1 MQISKNIQG
10 DSAQATAMSTNVFD
24 QIIEHTIAPDDEIV
38 VAAQAGSSAAFE
50 ELHSIY
56 SRRLYQTIFSITRNP
71 HDAEEA
77 LQDTFLRAYLAIKTF
92 EGKSKVYSWLTRIA
106 INSALM
112 VLRKRRFRSEVSF
125 ELQPEDG
132 GETIALEV
140 KDSAPNPEELC
151 ILHQRQHRTL
161 RAIHRLSPRLRVPIR
176 MQLARGWSIGE
187 ISRALNISE
196 TAVKSRLHRARLQLS
211 SSRGDCGF
219 APSSATLSNP
229 TRRNR

>member
-10 DSAQATAMSTNVFD
+10 NSAQATAMSTNVFD
-24 QIIEHTIAPDDEIV
+24 QIIEHTIAPNDEIV

-176 MQLARGWSIGE
+176 MQLARGWSIG
-187 ISRALNISE
+187 
-196 TAVKSRLHRARLQLS
+196 
-211 SSRGDCGF
+211 
-219 APSSATLSNP
+219 
-229 TRRNR
+229 